1 MSIIFQKNYTSKLIE
16 KESRSVVT
24 RSLVRGGGVAGGV
37 GGMDEVSWKV
47 QTFSYKVN
55 NTRNV
60 MYNMLNMINIAVC
73 YIWK

>member
-37 GGMDEVSWKV
+37 GGMDEVS
-47 QTFSYKVN
+47 
-55 NTRNV
+55 
-60 MYNMLNMINIAVC
+60 
-73 YIWK
+73 